1 MRRMIE
7 ILFCVQCGG
16 GQRQDVSEHEV
27 VVVVRCSVDGVRE
40 CDGGVQVGQDDLV
53 VGHHCDESCRCVD
66 VILEVCVIGM
76 IGWWS
81 EPIGRTRQQEG

>member
-1 MRRMIE
+1 MT
-7 ILFCVQCGG
+7 
-16 GQRQDVSEHEV
+16 
-27 VVVVRCSVDGVRE
+27 E
-40 CDGGVQVGQDDLV
+40 CDGGVQVGENDLV
-53 VGHHCDESCRCVD
+53 VGHHCDESCWCAD